1 MEFVTEIIGKDCY
14 ILLIYLG
21 LIAVILIMGF
31 LFSIKGFTKTNKI
44 FFLIIVGVVL
54 ILVQGLRRYDV
65 GSDTLN
71 YVYIYKN
78 ANNMS
83 YDQILN
89 TETFV
94 EKGYLIYNKFL
105 GSISPNNPQLMIF
118 INAILI
124 NVPILIFIYKN
135 AKYMVFSTLL
145 YVIMYFYIDSF
156 AIMRQFIAIGI
167 ILLGFEFL
175 KRNNLILFVL
185 FVLFASLFHSSAIIM
200 LLLPVLYYLKPTF
213 KVSLFISIAAVLVCG
228 ILLISPNLIYSIAGR
243 YTSYLGT
250 DWGASA
256 DIGGIYIKYISEI
269 ILAFVGIYLL
279 SSNKIK
285 FEGNDRQMLFL
296 SSSLSIFSGVTGLL
310 RTIVS
315 VIYRLSYYFSLF
327 ELLLIPLIVYY
338 LFKEKTLT
346 KVIVASLFGIYYI
359 YLLSVNFAGVVPFHF
374 FWEN

>member
-1 MEFVTEIIGKDCY
+1 
-14 ILLIYLG
+14 
-21 LIAVILIMGF
+21 MGF
-31 LFSIKGFTKTNKI
+31 LFSINGFTKTNKI

-78 ANNMS
+78 ANSLS

-89 TETFV
+89 TETSI

-105 GSISPNNPQLMIF
+105 GNISPNNPQLMIF

-124 NVPILIFIYKN
+124 IVPILIFIYKN

-213 KVSLFISIAAVLVCG
+213 KVSLLIIIA
-228 ILLISPNLIYSIAGR
+228 
-243 YTSYLGT
+243 
-250 DWGASA
+250 
-256 DIGGIYIKYISEI
+256 
-269 ILAFVGIYLL
+269 
-279 SSNKIK
+279 
-285 FEGNDRQMLFL
+285 
-296 SSSLSIFSGVTGLL
+296 
-310 RTIVS
+310 
-315 VIYRLSYYFSLF
+315 
-327 ELLLIPLIVYY
+327 
-338 LFKEKTLT
+338 
-346 KVIVASLFGIYYI
+346 
-359 YLLSVNFAGVVPFHF
+359 
-374 FWEN
+374 